1 MKTPEQRK
9 HERQQ
14 RKNAAGHAAAGAGL
28 VGTAAAA
35 NYLNDAALERK
46 DLDKPVKSAVKR
58 KGLKPAHA
66 RYAAAKVGIRGLQ
79 VTGIPLAAY
88 GAYNMVKPGKRVP
101 KVDPVKDVA
110 RPVARGTAFKDAAEL
125 HRMNVEK
132 SDRRR
137 QAGGVGLMAAGAG
150 AGAVALSANRGVDAA
165 ERAVNARIDRWAQGR
180 KSRLPGYGVS
190 ASGRPV
196 PKAPSGASR
205 AQKDRA
211 RQAAKRRQGAV
222 NEINRKANVARRVSR
237 RAAGLPTRAGLI
249 GAGFSAAVP
258 LTWLGARRVVDKAA
272 DKHDVDAFM
281 GASMATGAAYHGG
294 LYSTKRVDRR
304 IERNVANTKE
314 YAATLRR
321 HRKDSGLPK
330 NASMG
335 DARWIKYN
343 RTYPKSIPGW
353 RWKRAMSRLQ
363 GGKSQ
368 VAISGALMAGAG
380 AAGVAANRKIHPK
393 SERVGKQQVL
403 TREDQDRLKRRKSLG
418 RNLSL
423 ASGTMG
429 LGALALRSPEM
440 ARAVASR
447 SKKLAASPR
456 VQRLMAKEPA
466 ATKASNTL
474 GIAAIGTGSVGSF
487 NYASQQKLERRQ
499 FEKAAPQQFGPG
511 QARRAAFKRTER
523 LRAYLRDKRRASW
536 EREMGL
542 PKVVTPETLTAYL
555 QAPTARTKR
564 TTQMLQ
570 PKPKDLSPR
579 VEKTLFRSAYIKG
592 VGRVRVTGSPKKDY
606 FDVVDSRD
614 QRRLVHRSRVT
625 PVKDKKLK
633 APVQPQLPFGKRDDK
648 FLREYRD
655 RISPKAEQG
664 YNNMRRQRNKDRAW
678 AVTQTGLTGL
688 NAAGLAA
695 AVKGRSKV
703 WTPVAAGA
711 TAFSASQA
719 VKHGRKAQGYDKGPM
734 EGIRR
739 KARDRANRGV
749 YGADRGKDPVDK
761 ALRPMTPPIPR
772 SVPKGMLRRPTQR
785 RAHVSRRPTG
795 RLVSVKSSFG

>member
-9 HERQQ
+9 HDRQQ
-14 RKNAAGHAAAGAGL
+14 RKNAAGHAAVGAGL

-46 DLDKPVKSAVKR
+46 GLDKPVKSAVKR

-88 GAYNMVKPGKRVP
+88 GAYNMVKPDKKVPRVRP
-101 KVDPVKDVA
+101 KDDIAKPL
-110 RPVARGTAFKDAAEL
+110 ARGATFRDAADDYRNRIAKE
-125 HRMNVEK
+125 
-132 SDRRR
+132 
-137 QAGGVGLMAAGAG
+137 
-150 AGAVALSANRGVDAA
+150 ALTA
-165 ERAVNARIDRWAQGR
+165 EE
-180 KSRLPGYGVS
+180 
-190 ASGRPV
+190 
-196 PKAPSGASR
+196 
-205 AQKDRA
+205 QK
-211 RQAAKRRQGAV
+211 KLV
-222 NEINRKANVARRVSR
+222 
-237 RAAGLPTRAGLI
+237 
-249 GAGFSAAVP
+249 
-258 LTWLGARRVVDKAA
+258 
-272 DKHDVDAFM
+272 
-281 GASMATGAAYHGG
+281 
-294 LYSTKRVDRR
+294 
-304 IERNVANTKE
+304 
-314 YAATLRR
+314 
-321 HRKDSGLPK
+321 
-330 NASMG
+330 
-335 DARWIKYN
+335 
-343 RTYPKSIPGW
+343 
-353 RWKRAMSRLQ
+353 
-363 GGKSQ
+363 
-368 VAISGALMAGAG
+368 
-380 AAGVAANRKIHPK
+380 
-393 SERVGKQQVL
+393 
-403 TREDQDRLKRRKSLG
+403 RRKSLG

-423 ASGTMG
+423 AAGTMG
-429 LGALALRSPEM
+429 VGALALRSPEM

-487 NYASQQKLERRQ
+487 NYASQQKLERKQ
-499 FEKAAPQQFGPG
+499 IAKAAPKQFGPG
-511 QARRAAFKRTER
+511 QARRAFERRER
-523 LRAYLRDKRRASW
+523 LRAYLRDRRRAS
-536 EREMGL
+536 REMGL
-542 PKVVTPETLTAYL
+542 PKVVTPEALTDYL
-555 QAPTARTKR
+555 QASAARAKR
-564 TTQMLQ
+564 YTEMLQ

-579 VEKTLFRSAYIKG
+579 VEKALFRSAYIKG

-625 PVKDKKLK
+625 PVKDKQLK